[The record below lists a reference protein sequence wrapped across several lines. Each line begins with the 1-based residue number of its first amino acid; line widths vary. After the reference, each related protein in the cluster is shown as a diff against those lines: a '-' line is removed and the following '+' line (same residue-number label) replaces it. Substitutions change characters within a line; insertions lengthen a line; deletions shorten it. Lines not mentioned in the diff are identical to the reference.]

1 MNPHD
6 KCPHLQISSESE
18 GKCYCL
24 ECGMSQIPKRWRY
37 IRSITHYKQLWSEGK
52 TMPPVHYLVGETLQK
67 QVRKFLQRKNKSASA
82 PSHVNL
88 ESVRIVSSMYDVSRR
103 GKSLAFYDASHRGKE
118 QSSFYNEYIQ
128 FLRNN
133 QSIVLPKKVR
143 KRELVNVYGE
153 HRRLILEYIG
163 RLLSTVE
170 DGTRSGSSPE

>member
-82 PSHVNL
+82 PSAPSHVNL
-88 ESVRIVSSMYDVSRR
+88 ESVRIVSSMYDVSR
-103 GKSLAFYDASHRGKE
+103 RGKE

-163 RLLSTVE
+163 RLLSTVF
-170 DGTRSGSSPE
+170 DGARSGSSPE